1 MSPYLTPGLI
11 VHKLLAWALSAS
23 GSPARWWSFGE
34 IILNTFRYE
43 IFFLILW
50 PDLSLHLYTSPHH
63 PAGSK
68 QSKAS
73 MLLPTLLW
81 IWIYFERI
89 LDLKILIF
97 QRQQYMEQRYMK
109 QPHPPGQKVDLQ
121 VFTRVERLKVVR
133 AHDGEHWSACE
144 MTQGIKAVFMYLMY
158 LQRGRRFQGQWGGW
172 SWCWWQGRGCRSW
185 SARWPEEWSP
195 W

>member
-1 MSPYLTPGLI
+1 MTTYNNIWQNICYCCLYRQILNKFNTSVLSGMSPYLTPGLI
-11 VHKLLAWALSAS
+11 VHKELAWALSAS
-23 GSPARWWSFGE
+23 CSPVQWWLFGE
-34 IILNTFRYE
+34 MILNTFRYK
-43 IFFLILW
+43 IFFWILW

-63 PAGSK
+63 PAGAT

-109 QPHPPGQKVDLQ
+109 QPNHL
-121 VFTRVERLKVVR
+121 
-133 AHDGEHWSACE
+133 
-144 MTQGIKAVFMYLMY
+144 
-158 LQRGRRFQGQWGGW
+158 GRRLISKFSPELRDSKSLGLVMENIDPPVK
-172 SWCWWQGRGCRSW
+172 
-185 SARWPEEWSP
+185 WPKL
-195 W
+195 